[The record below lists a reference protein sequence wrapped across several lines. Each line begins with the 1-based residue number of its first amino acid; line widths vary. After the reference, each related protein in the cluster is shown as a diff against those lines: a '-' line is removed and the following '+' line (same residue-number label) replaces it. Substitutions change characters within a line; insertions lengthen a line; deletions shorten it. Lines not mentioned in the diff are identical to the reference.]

1 MKISNS
7 FEKIERKIFNTNFKT
22 TLASK
27 YKMSNLKIARSTLP
41 NNKNRR
47 IK

>member
-27 YKMSNLKIARSTLP
+27 YKMIICARAHTQS
-41 NNKNRR
+41 
-47 IK
+47 